1 MSTPFEPVEV
11 PGHYA
16 KAFVAVATAVLAVL
30 VTAATDNVVS
40 TSEVLGIAVAF
51 LTAVGVYFVPNL
63 SGSVGRY
70 AKAIVAVL
78 GTAVQAAVPLVD
90 GGWTT
95 TSWLLVVLA
104 ALGALT
110 VGIAPN
116 AKSYAER
123 SAGHN
128 IVIDVPGPAI
138 DEE

>member
-1 MSTPFEPVEV
+1 MSTSTFEPVEV
-11 PGHYA
+11 PSHYA

-30 VTAATDNVVS
+30 VTALTDNVVT
-40 TSEVLGIAVAF
+40 TSEVLGIAIAF

-63 SGSVGRY
+63 PAGVGRW
-70 AKAIVAVL
+70 AKAIVAVV

-95 TSWLLVVLA
+95 SSWLLVALA

-116 AKSYAER
+116 APSVVEPDDDGVY
-123 SAGHN
+123 H
-128 IVIDVPGPAI
+128 ITTLPDT
-138 DEE
+138 EE